1 VQNKCLPDL
10 NQDDNE
16 NMMELNAEI
25 HENAPQQEPQAQVE
39 EQVEFIPIGMPEP
52 YSSSPQSSC

>member
-1 VQNKCLPDL
+1 
-10 NQDDNE
+10 
-16 NMMELNAEI
+16 MMELNAEI